1 VGSIRVAP
9 EETIFIY
16 NSLIFNHLNNFVKR
30 LFQQSRI
37 NASRPQ
43 LARLHSEKGILT

>member
-1 VGSIRVAP
+1 VAP

-37 NASRPQ
+37 NQNTSVFV
-43 LARLHSEKGILT
+43 RLS